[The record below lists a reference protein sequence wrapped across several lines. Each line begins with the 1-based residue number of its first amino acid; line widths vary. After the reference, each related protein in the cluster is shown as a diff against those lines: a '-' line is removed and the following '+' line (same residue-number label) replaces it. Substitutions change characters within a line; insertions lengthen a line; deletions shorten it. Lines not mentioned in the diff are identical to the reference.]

1 MFRLKQFYNQNRKQI
16 WSGVIVV
23 VFILSLL
30 RLLNF
35 LSENKINTKDI
46 SNSSTNSTTITA
58 TKDKTQKKQTS
69 IMNKQVISKN
79 TANENEKIIKD
90 FIEYCNN
97 GETSKAYDL
106 LSSDCREVLYSSEE
120 KFIENYYN
128 HIFNEKKICDLQVW
142 LIDGTTYT
150 YKVTMDSDMLS
161 TGQAISSN
169 QKTDYITIVKE
180 DDERRLNINNYVC
193 RKKIKNTTTQ
203 SNIEVT
209 VNYKDIYIEY
219 EQYNISVKN
228 KSENIIMLDNKEDVK
243 AVYLLDDNDI
253 KYSAYAHEISKVQLI
268 LKPQQKR
275 ILNIKFNKVY
285 DVEKRIKNMNFTN
298 VITNYEEYVEDKENY
313 EEVKHIIIDL

>member
-79 TANENEKIIKD
+79 TATANEKVIKD

-106 LSSDCREVLYSSEE
+106 LSSNCREVLYSSEE

-150 YKVTMDSDMLS
+150 YKVTMDADILS
-161 TGQAISSN
+161 TGQVGNSN
-169 QKTDYITIVKE
+169 KKTDYITIVKE

-193 RKKIKNTTTQ
+193 RKKINNTTTQ

-285 DVEKRIKNMNFTN
+285 DVEKRITNMNFTN